1 MNENENETQ
10 PTENEIFPEALERA
24 KAELYRELSAKGNAA
39 RKGTEKA
46 RKHAALISAK
56 GVLARRRKAA
66 ERKAAEARQAPNSPL
81 QTF

>member
-1 MNENENETQ
+1 MNETT
-10 PTENEIFPEALERA
+10 TENDIPQETRDRVMAEHYRA
-24 KAELYRELSAKGNAA
+24 LSAKGNAA

-66 ERKAAEARQAPNSPL
+66 ARRAAEAAGKG
-81 QTF
+81 